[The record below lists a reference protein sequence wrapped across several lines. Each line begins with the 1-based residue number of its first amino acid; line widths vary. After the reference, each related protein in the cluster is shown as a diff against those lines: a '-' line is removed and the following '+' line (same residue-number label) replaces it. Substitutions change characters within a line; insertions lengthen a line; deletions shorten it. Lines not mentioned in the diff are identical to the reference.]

1 MSKKK
6 LTYQEIKKAAKN
18 QAKTAAKT
26 QERLKRRKES
36 DAYIPYTIPTTVFP
50 GPKSEKI
57 IL

>member
-26 QERLKRRKES
+26 QERLERRIRR
-36 DAYIPYTIPTTVFP
+36 DAHIPYQLPKTVFSKP
-50 GPKSEKI
+50 DKP
-57 IL
+57 